1 MAFRAYFDEM
11 ILTKSQTNLEFGSF
25 SSKPRSLRLT
35 HKSDRGQ
42 KSTYFLQIP
51 LLLAIL
57 YYSVVIL
64 YNWMVA
70 SVLFSKVLN
79 ITYLG
84 DPNTMLDP
92 IYTIGSPEVVTSAT
106 GFVAAMSI
114 LLPYIVV
121 FVLPFVMQIKIH
133 QRTLALRPLCDENM
147 PYPGCDS
154 MVVSAA
160 CHTRPDES
168 DISDQRIQW
177 GVVEQARG
185 TGEDAAGRCGFCVRR
200 VHVNQ
205 PREGFFYTGISGI
218 RESP

>member
-25 SSKPRSLRLT
+25 SSKPRSLRVT

-51 LLLAIL
+51 LPLAIF
-57 YYSVVIL
+57 YYTVVTL

-79 ITYLG
+79 ITCLG

-92 IYTIGSPEVVTSAT
+92 IYAIGSPEVITSAT

-121 FVLPFVMQIKIH
+121 FVVPFVMQIKLH
-133 QRTLALRPLCDENM
+133 QRTLALSPPAMRI
-147 PYPGCDS
+147 
-154 MVVSAA
+154 
-160 CHTRPDES
+160 CHTPGATLWLSLQPATLDQMRATFL
-168 DISDQRIQW
+168 ISVSN
-177 GVVEQARG
+177 GVWLSRQGGLAKMRLVVADFVFVG
-185 TGEDAAGRCGFCVRR
+185 CM
-200 VHVNQ
+200 
-205 PREGFFYTGISGI
+205 
-218 RESP
+218 